1 MKRLQMRLL
10 LCLIAFSI
18 ILVSVV
24 TFTNREL
31 LRKDIKAEQ
40 QKSLELIENHIL
52 SDMRIVDNAHY
63 YFDSVVSDQLET
75 ELHKMAKLYEE
86 NPDVLEWDLE
96 ALKAQ
101 HGYEIYILDETNTVI
116 HTTFTSDLGLSFS
129 ACCSKFSAG
138 LDKRRLSGGYYSD
151 AINISTTTG
160 ELWKYSYLA
169 TPDKKYLLELGLN
182 ASNVNIFQKFNFFKT
197 ATDLVN
203 KYDDLLDV
211 RILNSGGY
219 YLDANH
225 GEDYKIEHHTERFKE
240 AYEKALKTMEPV
252 EYTDQLESG
261 YREISRFIPYQAEQV
276 RGASTKRVIY
286 MKYGNGNELASLQRN
301 IQQFWVILVIAI
313 ITSLI
318 LLIVIS
324 GILTKTIRLAVF
336 DPLTGVN
343 NRASYVNLMEELL
356 RRKRKDNVGLL
367 LVDLD
372 NFKQV
377 NDQYGHIEGD
387 HVLAETAAIL
397 KNVVKKEGTV
407 ARFGGDE
414 FAIVLPNATVDRI
427 EAIAN
432 DVLQAFRV
440 KKTGTDGAWEIL
452 SISIGGALQKEE
464 METETM
470 LFARADKALYQS
482 KNRGK
487 DCYTVCGFADK

>member
-1 MKRLQMRLL
+1 MKKLQIRLL
-10 LCLIAFSI
+10 LCLITFSI

-40 QKSLELIENHIL
+40 QKSWELIENHIL
-52 SDMRIVDNAHY
+52 SDMTIIDNAHY
-63 YFDSVVSDQLET
+63 YFDSVVSEQLET
-75 ELHKMAKLYEE
+75 ELRKMAALYEE
-86 NPDVLEWDLE
+86 NPDVSKWDLE

-138 LDKRRLSGGYYSD
+138 LDKRRLSGEYYSD

-182 ASNVNIFQKFNFFKT
+182 ASNVDLFQKFNFFKT
-197 ATDLVN
+197 ATDLNN
-203 KYDDLLDV
+203 KYNDLLEV

-219 YLDANH
+219 YLDANP
-225 GEDYKIEHHTERFKE
+225 GEDYKIKHEDERFKE
-240 AYEKALKTMEPV
+240 AYEKALQTMEPV
-252 EYTDQLESG
+252 EYTDQLADG
-261 YREISRFIPYQAEQV
+261 YMEISRFIPYQAEQV

-286 MKYGNGNELASLQRN
+286 MKYGNSNELASLERN
-301 IQQFWVILVIAI
+301 IQQFWLILVIAI
-313 ITSLI
+313 VTSLI
-318 LLIVIS
+318 LLVVIS
-324 GILTKTIRLAVF
+324 GILTKTIRLATF

-343 NRASYVNLMEELL
+343 NRASYVNVMDELL
-356 RRKRKDNVGLL
+356 QRKRKDNVGLL

-377 NDQYGHIEGD
+377 NDQYGHMEGD
-387 HVLAETAAIL
+387 RVLVETGAIL
-397 KNVVKKEGTV
+397 KNVVKKEGIV

-414 FAIVLPNATVDRI
+414 FAIVLPNTTVDRI
-427 EAIAN
+427 EAIAHE
-432 DVLQAFRV
+432 VLQAFRM
-440 KKTGTDGAWEIL
+440 KKKGADEAWEVL
-452 SISIGGALQKEE
+452 SISVGGALQQEE
-464 METETM
+464 KETEAM
-470 LFARADKALYQS
+470 LFTRADKALYQS

-487 DCYTVCGFADK
+487 DCYTMYGFADK